1 MNDRESLIHIIT
13 SLLNYKKY
21 SALTSDKLDN
31 EGLNFL
37 LHSYKIALFPH
48 VSDDF
53 VKEMFH
59 EVIEADDRI
68 SNIGRKMETYHSG
81 TEEVQR

>member
-31 EGLNFL
+31 KGLNFL

-59 EVIEADDRI
+59 EVIEADNRLV
-68 SNIGRKMETYHSG
+68 NLGNKMEQYYDE

>member
-1 MNDRESLIHIIT
+1 MNDRETLIHIIT

-59 EVIEADDRI
+59 EVIEADNRLV
-68 SNIGRKMETYHSG
+68 NLGNKMETYYDE

>member
-1 MNDRESLIHIIT
+1 MNDRETAIHIIT

-21 SALTSDKLDN
+21 SVLTSDKLDN

-53 VKEMFH
+53 VKEIFH
-59 EVIEADDRI
+59 EVIEADNRLANLGSMIEKYYD
-68 SNIGRKMETYHSG
+68 E
-81 TEEVQR
+81 TEEIQR